1 MKLGS
6 LGMILLAAYLICR
19 GLVDLVGLHFN
30 GLPVLMGVLALAA
43 GGLILARR

>member
-6 LGMILLAAYLICR
+6 LGTLLLGLYLIAQ
-19 GLVDLVGLHFN
+19 GLISLIGLHFQ

-43 GGLILARR
+43 GALLLARR